1 MGRMFDLLDRLDK
14 TELKPII
21 VLCFNDSKYDGL
33 QLIKGQLKQGKNQN
47 DENFYFYES
56 QQYSLDKEKLN
67 PLPGLGRADFFVT
80 GQFYEGIQMV
90 VNSSQ
95 YNFTIF
101 GTDQKTPRL
110 EELISNQ
117 GGEPDLIYGLDP
129 ENTQYFANEILKP
142 KIITELKSQLGL
154 T

>member
-1 MGRMFDLLDRLDK
+1 MAGMFALLDRLDV
-14 TELKPII
+14 TDLKPII
-21 VLCFNDSKYDGL
+21 VLCFDDSKYEGL

-47 DENFYFYES
+47 NENFYFYES
-56 QQYSLDKEKLN
+56 QPYSLDKEKLN
-67 PLPGLGRADFFVT
+67 PLPGFGRADFFVT

-117 GGEPDLIYGLDP
+117 GGEPDLIYGLDA
-129 ENTQYFANEILKP
+129 ENTEYLSQEILKP
-142 KIITELKSQLGL
+142 KIIAELKSQLGL
-154 T
+154 